1 MINTLEVTTVKAR
14 QRHSRS
20 VAGIFV
26 GLVVAGGSAF
36 GSLGAQQT
44 LRRGETAGPR
54 FMVPIL
60 RSTEPNL
67 GVQAAEAIRD
77 KMAGDIPLKNL
88 WVIPKSDIVNTLEAS
103 GYSVRDALNANDT
116 RALATLL
123 RAEEFVEGT
132 VSKTPTGFRIDA
144 NIQLVRGDGMVQPLP
159 PVEAPKLDKAADKLS
174 DEIQEARKQVEP
186 AGKCMLMQRQQKYG
200 EATKAAGEALK
211 AYPRSTMARVCLLE
225 IYNGQKLGADSIIK
239 EAEEVLAIHPQNKRA
254 LALVADAY
262 NEKHL
267 DDKYIQALTTLLAA
281 DPTNIRLQQTVVNA
295 LGAAKKPELAKPIID
310 EAVKQNPGD
319 PSLIRLQYQVYLALK
334 DYKGAA
340 TVGEEMVKT
349 DTAAADTA
357 FFARLSGAYLLAGDT
372 AKAAEA
378 VARGVAKFPKNT
390 NLVLTLAQLQR
401 QSGQVQQSIE
411 TLHKLLAIDP
421 KADGVWLQIARAQM
435 DMNAPTDSILASLSH
450 AKAAGDSLSTVGVYA
465 LGLGQNLYKKANASK
480 AVPDYQEAIH
490 VLAMADSLAPSPQ
503 AKFLM
508 GATNLSMGNA
518 LLQEASKEKSCEM
531 AKQAQAALTDAQ
543 IQLPEGGKFNPQA
556 AQQALGQLTTLS
568 EYPPKM
574 IKAYCK

>member
-1 MINTLEVTTVKAR
+1 MTVMAR
-14 QRHSRS
+14 QRHSRA
-20 VAGIFV
+20 VAGLLV
-26 GLVVAGGSAF
+26 GLMAAGGSAF
-36 GSLGAQQT
+36 GTLGAQQT

-54 FMVPIL
+54 FMVPIF

-67 GVQAAEAIRD
+67 GVQTAEAIRD
-77 KMAGDIPLKNL
+77 KMSSDIPLKNL

-116 RALATLL
+116 KALATLL
-123 RAEEFVEGT
+123 RAEEYVEGT
-132 VSKTPTGFRIDA
+132 VTKTPAGYRIDA

-159 PVEAPKLDKAADKLS
+159 SVEAPKLDKAADKLA
-174 DEIQEARKQVEP
+174 DAIEDARKQVEP
-186 AGKCMLMQRQQKYG
+186 AQKCMLMQRQQKYG
-200 EATKAAGEALK
+200 EALKAAQEAIK
-211 AYPRSTMARVCLLE
+211 DYPKSTMARVCVLE
-225 IYNGQKLGADSIIK
+225 IYNSQKLGADSIIK
-239 EAEEVLAIHPQNKRA
+239 EAEEVLAIHPNNRRA
-254 LALVADAY
+254 LALAADAY

-340 TVGEEMVKT
+340 AVGEEMIKT
-349 DTAAADTA
+349 DTAAADTS

-372 AKAAEA
+372 TKAAEA
-378 VARGVAKFPKNT
+378 VARGVAKFPKNSG
-390 NLVLTLAQLQR
+390 LVLTLAQLQR
-401 QSGQVQQSIE
+401 QRGQLQQSIE
-411 TLHKLLAIDP
+411 TLKKALAIDP
-421 KADGVWLQIARAQM
+421 KTDGAWLQIARTQM
-435 DMNAPTDSILASLSH
+435 DMNAPTDSIIYSLNQ
-450 AKAAGDSLSTVGVYA
+450 AKAAGDSASAVGTYA
-465 LGLGQNLYKKANASK
+465 LAVGQTLYKKGVASK
-480 AVPDYQEAIH
+480 QVADYQEAIR
-490 VLAMADSLAPSPQ
+490 VLAFADSLAPRPE

-518 LLQEASKEKSCEM
+518 LLQQASQEKSCDL

-556 AQQALGQLTTLS
+556 AQQALGQLATLA